1 MRPPLFSRPPD
12 TIERR
17 HRAEPIQNR
26 GVVCVARCH
35 RRKMLRTPIVDRAD
49 CGVRTG
55 DRGAPRR
62 WVDGRDPGHVHSVE
76 RRQCRWIVEK
86 VEQRRAMMGLRDQSK
101 RDAVG
106 FGAALQIEA
115 LMNRARVAGLE
126 FGFGFDLRIGF
137 GLCRLA
143 RRSPEGLT
151 HGTGED
157 L

>member
-1 MRPPLFSRPPD
+1 
-12 TIERR
+12 
-17 HRAEPIQNR
+17 
-26 GVVCVARCH
+26 
-35 RRKMLRTPIVDRAD
+35 
-49 CGVRTG
+49 
-55 DRGAPRR
+55 
-62 WVDGRDPGHVHSVE
+62 
-76 RRQCRWIVEK
+76 
-86 VEQRRAMMGLRDQSK
+86 MMGPRNQSK

-106 FGAALQIEA
+106 LSAALQFEA